1 MPETEIKMTPFK
13 GCPHIYHLMLKLSE
27 ECGEVSK
34 AFYDIDITPH
44 GVPIAEEKIDKL
56 AEECADV
63 MQVAFNILSWLDY
76 DVQEVIDKVTEK
88 NIARGYYDAK

>member
-13 GCPHIYHLMLKLSE
+13 NCKYVYQLIFKLSE

-34 AFYDIDITPH
+34 EFYNIDIKPVDEVTNEQ
-44 GVPIAEEKIDKL
+44 VDKL

-63 MQVAFNILSWLDY
+63 MQVAFNIISWLHY

>member
-13 GCPHIYHLMLKLSE
+13 ACPHIYQLIYKLYE

-34 AFYDIDITPH
+34 AFYNIELKSSSELTTED
-44 GVPIAEEKIDKL
+44 VDKL
-56 AEECADV
+56 VEESADV
-63 MQVAFNILSWLDY
+63 MQVAFNIISWFNY

-88 NIARGYYDAK
+88 NMARGYYDAK

>member
-13 GCPHIYHLMLKLSE
+13 NCDYIYQLVIKLSE

-34 AFYDIDITPH
+34 EFYNIDTSSLDVVTP
-44 GVPIAEEKIDKL
+44 EKVDKL
-56 AEECADV
+56 VEECADV
-63 MQVAFNILSWLDY
+63 MQVAFNIISCLVS